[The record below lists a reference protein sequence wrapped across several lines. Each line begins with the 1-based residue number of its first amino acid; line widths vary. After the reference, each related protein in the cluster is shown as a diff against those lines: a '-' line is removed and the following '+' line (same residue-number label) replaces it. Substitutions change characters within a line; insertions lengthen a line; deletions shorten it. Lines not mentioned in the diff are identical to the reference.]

1 MEEEENV
8 VELNNKIILQVDD
21 GTCTDDKV
29 PCEAQKLLIDAIIDN
44 EVDKENN
51 PPDNPMQ
58 KTRTT
63 KKRKL
68 VQFKVF
74 AL

>member
-8 VELNNKIILQVDD
+8 VELNNEIILQVDN

-29 PCEAQKLLIDAIIDN
+29 PREAQKLLIDAIIDN

-51 PPDNPMQ
+51 PQDN
-58 KTRTT
+58 TI
-63 KKRKL
+63 KKQEQPKN
-68 VQFKVF
+68 
-74 AL
+74 AN

>member
-8 VELNNKIILQVDD
+8 VELNNEIILQVDD
-21 GTCTDDKV
+21 DTCTDDKV
-29 PCEAQKLLIDAIIDN
+29 PREAHKLLIDAIIDN

-51 PPDNPMQ
+51 PPDNTIQ

-63 KKRKL
+63 KKCKL

-74 AL
+74 VL

>member
-8 VELNNKIILQVDD
+8 VELNNEIILQVDD

-29 PCEAQKLLIDAIIDN
+29 PREAQKLLIDAIIDN

-51 PPDNPMQ
+51 PQDNTIK

-63 KKRKL
+63 KKCKL

-74 AL
+74 VL

>member
-8 VELNNKIILQVDD
+8 VELNNEIILQVDD

-29 PCEAQKLLIDAIIDN
+29 PREAQKLLIDAIIDN

-51 PPDNPMQ
+51 PQDNTIK

-74 AL
+74 VL

>member
-8 VELNNKIILQVDD
+8 VELNNEIILQVDD

-29 PCEAQKLLIDAIIDN
+29 PHEAQKLLIDAIIDN

-51 PPDNPMQ
+51 PQDN
-58 KTRTT
+58 TI
-63 KKRKL
+63 KKQEQPKN
-68 VQFKVF
+68 
-74 AL
+74 AN

>member
-8 VELNNKIILQVDD
+8 VELNNEIILQVDD

-29 PCEAQKLLIDAIIDN
+29 PREAQKLLIDAIIDN

-51 PPDNPMQ
+51 PQDN
-58 KTRTT
+58 TI
-63 KKRKL
+63 KKQEQPKN
-68 VQFKVF
+68 
-74 AL
+74 AN